1 MDDTKKVIKATVS
14 KDGDIVISPGYSDAT
29 LVKQIFGR
37 MHFTKEYTKLVYPFT
52 PAIFSLARAKDY
64 KFGTKIEETSIPIT
78 EEVDVPIA
86 EDVFEKMFKQLYDY
100 NNLDK
105 VISQR
110 IGDDLPA
117 EDIAAITDSFKESV
131 EKMLKG
137 KTKKKK
143 VTRNEVKTSLIIIAA
158 FEFDEVIIQFEGTAA
173 NAIKLVH
180 PLVLLTKERVEKIR
194 EWRENGVPESERD
207 FEVTGEFEPF
217 DHQWVMY
224 KIHDLIP
231 KSANLS
237 QMGTGK
243 SYAVLMSIDMRLK
256 RGQITS
262 GNILIVAP
270 TTTMQNWQKEI
281 RRHTP
286 HLTSQIISG
295 SYRERM
301 EVFLTDPSERA
312 DILLINYE
320 SFAMVAKENNGN
332 GDGGEQSIPL
342 AAIMRYVDWEMVILD
357 ECHKIKNPKAKR
369 TGFLM
374 YTFKDADYK
383 IIMSGTIN
391 ANKLVDVHMPFVFLN
406 RAKQFNSI
414 QNQAHDGKPLTFSH
428 LHESFSS
435 AYFIR
440 EGWKF
445 VPRRGTVKE
454 LRERMEEISV
464 RFEKD
469 ECLTLPAK
477 MYDMRTLKM
486 SPKQEELYL
495 LLQTKMVTDLTELAD
510 RGGQVTIMNILA
522 MMTKLAEAANGWI
535 YNSEGVA
542 IDLPWN
548 PKLEAV
554 EEVVD
559 EIDLDTEKIVIWS
572 RFTHDLHLIAAR
584 LRKIHGEE
592 AVVVIHGG
600 DHCKVCGSKKSRR
613 FEDISNFNN
622 AEFPKI
628 AVINQSVGAHG
639 IDLTRAGVEI
649 FYSNSFVKTDRIQ
662 SEDRCHRIGM
672 QDHLTI
678 VDLVCEKT
686 IDEAIL
692 DALRSHKGMTL
703 ALLGHLGVDTDK
715 FVKEASEEAPV
726 IIDQQRNEH
735 GECVL
740 SSICMLA
747 NKQIEEGRTWVKDNL
762 NRNQWNWNVGGGEQQ
777 DSEVDKLLQAWNIN
791 LQVVG
796 DIPSQAEAK
805 GMIRM
810 TRVGLTGHRV
820 VFANNLIY
828 DPNFEKP
835 KAIPSW
841 LRGQIE
847 DGYSLGTI
855 WKVV

>member
-1 MDDTKKVIKATVS
+1 MDDTKRIIKATVS
-14 KDGDIVISPGYSDAT
+14 KDGDIVVNAGYSDAT

-37 MHFTKEYTKLVYPFT
+37 MHFTTEYTKLVYPFT
-52 PAIFSLARAKDY
+52 PAIFSLARASDF
-64 KFGTKIEETSIPIT
+64 KFGTRIEEISTPIEET
-78 EEVDVPIA
+78 VDVPVA
-86 EDVFEKMFKQLYDY
+86 EDVFKKMFEQVYEY
-100 NNLDK
+100 NNLDN

-110 IGDDLPA
+110 IGEDLPQ
-117 EDIAAITDSFKESV
+117 EDIAAITESFRDSV

-143 VTRNEVKTSLIIIAA
+143 IVRNEVKQSLIVIAA
-158 FEFDEVIIQFEGTAA
+158 FEFEELIIQFEGEAA
-173 NAIKLVH
+173 NAIKLIH

-194 EWRENGVPESERD
+194 EWRENGVPKEERD
-207 FEVTGEFEPF
+207 FKVTGEFEPF

-243 SYAVLMSIDMRLK
+243 TFAVLMSIDK
-256 RGQITS
+256 RMKAGQIES
-262 GNILIVAP
+262 GNILVVCP
-270 TTTMQNWQKEI
+270 TTTMANWQKEI

-295 SYRERM
+295 SYKERM
-301 EVFLTDPSERA
+301 EVFLSDPKERA
-312 DILLINYE
+312 DILIINYE
-320 SFAMVAKENNGN
+320 SFAMVAKETNGN
-332 GDGGEQSIPL
+332 GDVERNIPL
-342 AAIMRYVDWEMVILD
+342 AAIMRYVDWQMVILD

-414 QNQAHDGKPLTFSH
+414 QNEAANGKPLTFSH

-469 ECLTLPAK
+469 ECLTLPPK

-486 SPKQEELYL
+486 SPKQEELYIM
-495 LLQTKMVTDLTELAD
+495 LQTKMVTDLTELAD
-510 RGGQVTIMNILA
+510 AGGTITIMNILA
-522 MMTKLAEAANGWI
+522 MMTKLAQAANGFI

-554 EEVVD
+554 EEVID
-559 EIDLDTEKIVIWS
+559 EIDLDTEKVVIWS

-584 LRKIHGEE
+584 LRKIHGDES
-592 AVVVIHGG
+592 VVVIHGG
-600 DHCKVCGSKKSRR
+600 DNCKVCGSNKARR
-613 FEDISNFNN
+613 FDDINDFNN

-639 IDLTRAGVEI
+639 IDLTRAGVEV

-692 DALRSHKGMTL
+692 AALRSHKGMTL

-715 FVKEASEEAPV
+715 FVKEATEEAPV
-726 IIDQQRNEH
+726 IVDLQKNEH

-762 NRNQWNWNVGGGEQQ
+762 NRKQWNWNVGGGEQQ
-777 DSEVDKLLQAWNIN
+777 DSEVDKLLKAWSIN

-796 DIPSQAEAK
+796 DIPTQADAK

-810 TRVGLTGHRV
+810 TRIGMTGHRV

-835 KAIPSW
+835 KAIPAW

-847 DGYSLGTI
+847 NGYDLGTI